1 MAILEAGANLAYERG
16 HFMEG
21 GVGGADAEDALDH
34 NTGLGDG
41 RIAIARDE
49 DHTVDVAL
57 QKGGE
62 PVGNELATR
71 SRARITQV
79 LSVGQLALFER
90 RVEEVIGNSQ
100 LNLQA
105 NEQGYRGEDM
115 DHRTFVKPVWENA
128 TFTPESLINAG
139 VLPCSFA
146 AFLLLAIL
154 VRSCCTW
161 VVVVIRGMR
170 LLRAFL
176 KPVTLSSIW
185 KMMYCWAF
193 LGRPTLDNS
202 QQPTR
207 HGVKPDPYRISP

>member
-1 MAILEAGANLAYERG
+1 MAILGAGADLAYERG

-21 GVGGADAEDALDH
+21 GVGGADAEDTLDH
-34 NTGLGDG
+34 NTGFDNSGV
-41 RIAIARDE
+41 AVARDE
-49 DHTVDVAL
+49 DYTVDVAL

-62 PVGNELATR
+62 PVGDELATR

-79 LSVGQLALFER
+79 LRVGQLALFER
-90 RVEEVIGNSQ
+90 RVEEVIGDAQ
-100 LNLQA
+100 LRLQA
-105 NEQGYRGEDM
+105 NEQGYHGEDM
-115 DHRTFVKPVWENA
+115 DHRTFVKPAWENA

-176 KPVTLSSIW
+176 NPVTLSSIW

-202 QQPTR
+202 QRLAR
-207 HGVKPDPYRISP
+207 H